1 MNAPQNGGEDID
13 AMENITKAADHYRP
27 DGGVVYYLEKRVE

>member
-13 AMENITKAADHYRP
+13 VMGSITKADHYRP
-27 DGGVVYYLEKRVE
+27 DGGVVYYLERPVE